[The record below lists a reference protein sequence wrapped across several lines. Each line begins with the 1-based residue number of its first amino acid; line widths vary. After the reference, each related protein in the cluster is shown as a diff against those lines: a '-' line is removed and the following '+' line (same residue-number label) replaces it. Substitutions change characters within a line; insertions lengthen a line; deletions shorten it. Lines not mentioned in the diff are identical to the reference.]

1 MQEILNILYLEQ
13 SLSSINHTHRYI
25 NYKVVEIVSEQIMIE
40 YGGPQVQNTTHTA
53 KTQHTQPKH
62 NTHSQNTTHTA
73 KTQHTQPKHNTHCQN
88 TTHTAKTQHTLP
100 KHNTHCQNTTH
111 TAKTQHTHCQ
121 NTTHTVKT
129 QHASSDFTETQ
140 QTLSKQ
146 KKRHENTIQH
156 TKSYSKNNKR
166 RNVVKNANTM

>member
-1 MQEILNILYLEQ
+1 MSSERIYLSLYDA
-13 SLSSINHTHRYI
+13 ITVAH
-25 NYKVVEIVSEQIMIE
+25 

-53 KTQHTQPKH
+53 KTQHTLPKH
-62 NTHSQNTTHTA
+62 NTHS
-73 KTQHTQPKHNTHCQN
+73 QN

-156 TKSYSKNNKR
+156 TKRLFQEQQTTKRSKKC
-166 RNVVKNANTM
+166 